1 MGRTTALSIASCL
14 LVAAVHAEQNNTTK
28 KADIKEKALFKGKEY
43 YDKRL
48 QKKFEKDGNKT
59 KEIKVY
65 KRKDGS
71 IDTFKT
77 YNNAKD

>member
-1 MGRTTALSIASCL
+1 MGRTTTLSIASCL
-14 LVAAVHAEQNNTTK
+14 LIAAVHAEQNSSK
-28 KADIKEKALFKGKEY
+28 KPDIKEKALFKGKEY

-48 QKKFEKDGNKT
+48 QKKFQKEANKT

-77 YNNAKD
+77 YDKARD